1 MDSRTFEALE
11 LGSLT
16 ELLARHVQTP
26 LGRKRVLELQ
36 PSTDRDEI
44 LQALGITTEAADYLK
59 TVGGFGLGGI
69 EDPEPALAQLTVE
82 GTTLDPMQIL
92 LLERLINVSL
102 GLRGLF
108 RPMASQVTRGE
119 PWKGATEQPRA
130 RALGTENKPGPNP
143 ERVEQRTAPPLQ
155 GSLIEPDQS
164 SQGSR
169 PGLFCPA
176 PSGPTAREH
185 WRGTGF
191 ETVSS
196 GETRERFP
204 RLSRLADRIPDLGR
218 LLSGIR
224 GKILPG
230 GEVSDDASPE
240 LRAVRRE
247 IQDSRSRIH
256 RHLESIIRNE
266 SRAVQEEIVTFRNG
280 RFVIPIRTDS
290 RNLVPGVV
298 HGLSGSGQTTF
309 VEPLSVIDQN
319 NEIVRLREQ
328 EEVEIAR
335 ILLYISDAL
344 RANLPAI
351 RIATGVAAEF
361 DLAQA
366 KGRFSL
372 EFRCVPPQ
380 LSDDGRLLLVDARHI
395 LLEHSLRNSASQAV
409 PISLE
414 LDSSRQVLVISGPNA
429 GGKTVVLK
437 TVGLVALAAQ
447 MGLHVPAR
455 EARLPVYGQILA
467 DIGDQQSISANL
479 STFTAHMRNISEMSR
494 AVQPPALLLVDEV
507 GTGTDPDE
515 GSALAVA
522 IVDHFRRT
530 GATTIVTT
538 HYNGL
543 KIWASQADG
552 VRNASVEFDER
563 TLRPTYRLLLG
574 VAGASAGLEIARR
587 MDVPESILE
596 SARSLIDKDHLQAG
610 EYLKRLKAGADEQE
624 TLISAL
630 QEEREAAA
638 AKFSSLDQD
647 FSSREEARRARF
659 DEALTRALE
668 QFKTESERLLDSI
681 KERAEAERV
690 RRVAA
695 GRSAELRRVAER
707 IRKEAQN
714 AGVLRP
720 GASDRERPPAGT
732 AGVAEIREGDRVRVL
747 SIDREGVVASAQG
760 NTLTVAI
767 GPLRYHAVREDLQLI
782 APAGASPPQV
792 KVHVAAASMDVD
804 AVVATE
810 INLIGMTADE
820 ACDRVDKVLDDAF
833 LAGAESFRIIHGHGK
848 GILRRAIAE
857 LLKGHPQVEKFSLAA
872 PEKGGGGVTIV
883 ELKK

>member
-11 LGSLT
+11 LGSLI

-36 PSTDRDEI
+36 PSTDREQI
-44 LQALGITTEAADYLK
+44 LDSLEITTEAAEYLK
-59 TVGGFGLGGI
+59 TGGGFGLGGI
-69 EDPEPALAQLTVE
+69 EDPEPALAQLAVE
-82 GTTLDPMQIL
+82 GTSLDPMQVL
-92 LLERLINVSL
+92 LLERLISVGL
-102 GLRGLF
+102 GLRAVF
-108 RPMASQVTRGE
+108 RPA
-119 PWKGATEQPRA
+119 
-130 RALGTENKPGPNP
+130 
-143 ERVEQRTAPPLQ
+143 
-155 GSLIEPDQS
+155 
-164 SQGSR
+164 
-169 PGLFCPA
+169 
-176 PSGPTAREH
+176 
-185 WRGTGF
+185 
-191 ETVSS
+191 
-196 GETRERFP
+196 ETRAQFP
-204 RLSRLADRIPDLGR
+204 RLSRLADGIPDLGR
-218 LLSGIR
+218 LLAGIQ

-230 GEVSDDASPE
+230 GEISDDASPE
-240 LRAVRRE
+240 LRKIRRE

-256 RHLESIIRNE
+256 RHLESIIRSE
-266 SRAVQEEIVTFRNG
+266 SRAIQEEIVTFRNG

-335 ILLYISDAL
+335 ILLSISDAL
-344 RANLPAI
+344 RASLPAI
-351 RIATGVAAEF
+351 GSAARVMADF

-366 KGRFSL
+366 KGRFSI
-372 EFRCVPPQ
+372 EFRCVPPH
-380 LSDDGRLLLVDARHI
+380 LSEDGGLLLVDARHT
-395 LLEHSLRNSASQAV
+395 LLEHSLRNSGIQVV

-414 LDSSRQVLVISGPNA
+414 LDSRYQVLVISGPNA

-437 TVGLVALAAQ
+437 TVGLAALAAQ

-455 EARLPVYGQILA
+455 EARLPVYDQILA
-467 DIGDQQSISANL
+467 DIGDQQSIAANL
-479 STFTAHMRNISEMSR
+479 STFTAHMRNVSEMSR
-494 AVQPPALLLVDEV
+494 AVRPPALLLIDEV

-522 IVDHFRRT
+522 IVDHFRQT

-552 VRNASVEFDER
+552 VRNASVEFDEG
-563 TLRPTYRLLLG
+563 TLRPTYRLLMG

-596 SARSLIDKDHLQAG
+596 SARSLIDEDQLQAG
-610 EYLKRLKAGADEQE
+610 EYLKRLKAAADEHA

-638 AKFSSLDQD
+638 AKFDALDRD
-647 FSSREEARRARF
+647 FAGREEARRAQF
-659 DEALTRALE
+659 DEALARALE
-668 QFKTESERLLDSI
+668 QFQAESDRLLKNI

-690 RRVAA
+690 KRVAA
-695 GRSAELRRVAER
+695 TRSAELRQVAER
-707 IRKEAQN
+707 IRKDAQG

-720 GASDRERPPAGT
+720 GASERGHGPAII
-732 AGVAEIREGDRVRVL
+732 AGAAAEINEGDRVRVL
-747 SIDREGVVASAQG
+747 SVDREGVVESIRGGDFA
-760 NTLTVAI
+760 VAM
-767 GPLRYHAVREDLQLI
+767 GPLRFHADREDVQLI
-782 APAGASPPQV
+782 ASGGVTPPQV
-792 KVHVAAASMDVD
+792 KIQVAASGMDVD
-804 AVVATE
+804 AVIATE

-820 ACDRVDKVLDDAF
+820 ARDRVDKILDDAF
-833 LAGAESFRIIHGHGK
+833 LAGAESVRIIHGHGK
-848 GILRRAIAE
+848 GILRKAIAD
-857 LLKGHPQVEKFSLAA
+857 LLKGHPQVEKFSLAP
-872 PEKGGGGVTIV
+872 PEKGGGGVTVV

>member
-1 MDSRTFEALE
+1 MSRALAREPVFCAGTVVIFPLMDSRTFEALE

-59 TVGGFGLGGI
+59 TGSGFGLGGI

-102 GLRGLF
+102 GLRGVF
-108 RPMASQVTRGE
+108 RPA
-119 PWKGATEQPRA
+119 
-130 RALGTENKPGPNP
+130 
-143 ERVEQRTAPPLQ
+143 
-155 GSLIEPDQS
+155 
-164 SQGSR
+164 
-169 PGLFCPA
+169 
-176 PSGPTAREH
+176 
-185 WRGTGF
+185 
-191 ETVSS
+191 
-196 GETRERFP
+196 ETRERFP

-351 RIATGVAAEF
+351 RVATGVAAEF

-610 EYLKRLKAGADEQE
+610 EYLKRLKAAADEQE

-720 GASDRERPPAGT
+720 GPSDRERPPAG
-732 AGVAEIREGDRVRVL
+732 AAAEIREGDRVRVL

>member
-11 LGSLT
+11 LGSLI

-26 LGRKRVLELQ
+26 LGRKRVLELK
-36 PSTDRDEI
+36 PSTEKDQI
-44 LQALGITTEAADYLK
+44 LDALAITTETAEYLK
-59 TVGGFGLGGI
+59 SVGGFGLGGL
-69 EDPEPALAQLTVE
+69 EDPEPALVQLAVE
-82 GTTLDPMQIL
+82 GTALEPTQVL
-92 LLERLINVSL
+92 LLERLITVSL
-102 GLRGLF
+102 GLRAIF
-108 RPMASQVTRGE
+108 RPAE
-119 PWKGATEQPRA
+119 IRA
-130 RALGTENKPGPNP
+130 RF
-143 ERVEQRTAPPLQ
+143 
-155 GSLIEPDQS
+155 S
-164 SQGSR
+164 
-169 PGLFCPA
+169 
-176 PSGPTAREH
+176 
-185 WRGTGF
+185 
-191 ETVSS
+191 
-196 GETRERFP
+196 
-204 RLSRLADRIPDLGR
+204 RLSRLADHIPDLGR

-230 GEVSDDASPE
+230 GEISDDASPD
-240 LRAVRRE
+240 LRNIRRE
-247 IQDSRSRIH
+247 IQDSRSKIH
-256 RHLESIIRNE
+256 RHLESIIRSE
-266 SRAVQEEIVTFRNG
+266 SRAIQEEIVTFRNG

-335 ILLYISDAL
+335 ILLSISDAL

-351 RIATGVAAEF
+351 RSAAGVMADF

-366 KGRFSL
+366 KGRFSI

-380 LSDDGRLLLVDARHI
+380 LSDDGGLLLVEARHV
-395 LLEHSLRNSASQAV
+395 LLDHSLRNSEIKVV

-414 LDSSRQVLVISGPNA
+414 LDSRCQVLVISGPNA

-455 EARLPVYGQILA
+455 EARLPVYDQILA
-467 DIGDQQSISANL
+467 DIGDQQSIAANL

-494 AVQPPALLLVDEV
+494 AVRPPALLLVDEV

-543 KIWASQADG
+543 KIWASQAEG

-563 TLRPTYRLLLG
+563 TLRPTYRLLMG

-596 SARSLIDKDHLQAG
+596 SARSLIDKDQLQAG
-610 EYLKRLKAGADEQE
+610 EYLKRLKVAADEQE
-624 TLISAL
+624 TLISSL

-638 AKFSSLDQD
+638 AKFESLDRD
-647 FSSREEARRARF
+647 FSSREETRRAQF
-659 DEALTRALE
+659 NEALARALE
-668 QFKTESERLLDSI
+668 EFKAESDRLLKSI

-695 GRSAELRRVAER
+695 TRSAELRRVAER
-707 IRKEAQN
+707 IRKEAQG
-714 AGVLRP
+714 AGVLHP
-720 GASDRERPPAGT
+720 GATDRNRAPAIA
-732 AGVAEIREGDRVRVL
+732 AGATAEINEGDSVRVL
-747 SIDREGVVASAQG
+747 SLDREGIVESVHG
-760 NTLTVAI
+760 NDLTVAL
-767 GPLRYHAVREDLQLI
+767 GPLRYHADRGDLQLI
-782 APAGASPPQV
+782 VSAGVTPQQV
-792 KVHVAAASMDVD
+792 KIQVAASGMDVD
-804 AVVATE
+804 AVVTTE
-810 INLIGMTADE
+810 VNLIGMTADE
-820 ACDRVDKVLDDAF
+820 ARDRVDKLLDDAF
-833 LAGAESFRIIHGHGK
+833 LAGAESIRIIHGHGK
-848 GILRRAIAE
+848 GILRKAIAD
-857 LLKGHPQVEKFSLAA
+857 LLTGHPQVEKFSLAP
-872 PEKGGGGVTIV
+872 PEKGGGGATIV

>member
-11 LGSLT
+11 LGSLI
-16 ELLARHVQTP
+16 ELLTRHVQTP
-26 LGRKRVLELQ
+26 LGRKRVLELK
-36 PSTDRDEI
+36 PSTEKDQI
-44 LQALGITTEAADYLK
+44 LDALAITTETAEYLK
-59 TVGGFGLGGI
+59 SVGGFGLGGL
-69 EDPEPALAQLTVE
+69 EDPEPALVQLAVE
-82 GTTLDPMQIL
+82 GTALEPMQVL
-92 LLERLINVSL
+92 LLERLITVSL
-102 GLRGLF
+102 GLRAIF
-108 RPMASQVTRGE
+108 RPAEIRTRF
-119 PWKGATEQPRA
+119 
-130 RALGTENKPGPNP
+130 
-143 ERVEQRTAPPLQ
+143 
-155 GSLIEPDQS
+155 S
-164 SQGSR
+164 
-169 PGLFCPA
+169 
-176 PSGPTAREH
+176 
-185 WRGTGF
+185 
-191 ETVSS
+191 
-196 GETRERFP
+196 
-204 RLSRLADRIPDLGR
+204 RLSRLADHIPDLGR

-230 GEVSDDASPE
+230 GEISDDASPD
-240 LRAVRRE
+240 LRNIRRE
-247 IQDSRSRIH
+247 IQDSRSKIH
-256 RHLESIIRNE
+256 RHLESIIRSE
-266 SRAVQEEIVTFRNG
+266 SRAIQEEIVTFRNG

-335 ILLYISDAL
+335 ILLSISDAL

-351 RIATGVAAEF
+351 RSAAGVMADF

-366 KGRFSL
+366 KGRFSI

-380 LSDDGRLLLVDARHI
+380 LSDDGGLLLVEARHI
-395 LLEHSLRNSASQAV
+395 LLDHSLRNSEIKVV

-414 LDSSRQVLVISGPNA
+414 LDSRCQVLVISGPNA

-455 EARLPVYGQILA
+455 EARLPVYDQILA
-467 DIGDQQSISANL
+467 DIGDQQSIAANL

-494 AVQPPALLLVDEV
+494 AVRPPALLLVDEV

-543 KIWASQADG
+543 KIWASQAEG

-563 TLRPTYRLLLG
+563 TLRPTYRLLMG

-596 SARSLIDKDHLQAG
+596 SARSLIDKDQLQAG
-610 EYLKRLKAGADEQE
+610 EYLKRLKAAADEQE
-624 TLISAL
+624 TLISSL

-638 AKFSSLDQD
+638 AKFESLDRD
-647 FSSREEARRARF
+647 FSSREETRRAQF
-659 DEALTRALE
+659 NEALARALE
-668 QFKTESERLLDSI
+668 EFKAESDRLLKSI

-695 GRSAELRRVAER
+695 TRSAELRRVAER
-707 IRKEAQN
+707 IRKEAQG
-714 AGVLRP
+714 AGVLHP
-720 GASDRERPPAGT
+720 GATDRNRAPAIA
-732 AGVAEIREGDRVRVL
+732 AGATAEINEGDSVRVL
-747 SIDREGVVASAQG
+747 SLDREGIVESVHG
-760 NTLTVAI
+760 NDLTVAL
-767 GPLRYHAVREDLQLI
+767 GPLRYHADRGDLQLI
-782 APAGASPPQV
+782 VSAGVTPQQV
-792 KVHVAAASMDVD
+792 KIQVAASGMDVD
-804 AVVATE
+804 AVVTTE
-810 INLIGMTADE
+810 VNLIGMTADE
-820 ACDRVDKVLDDAF
+820 ARDRVDKLLDDAF
-833 LAGAESFRIIHGHGK
+833 LAGAESIRIIHGHGK
-848 GILRRAIAE
+848 GILRKAIAD
-857 LLKGHPQVEKFSLAA
+857 LLTGHPQVEKFALAP
-872 PEKGGGGVTIV
+872 PEKGGGGATIV

>member
-11 LGSLT
+11 LGSLI

-26 LGRKRVLELQ
+26 LGRKRVLELK
-36 PSTDRDEI
+36 PSTGKDQI
-44 LQALGITTEAADYLK
+44 LDALAITTETAEYLK
-59 TVGGFGLGGI
+59 SVGGFGLGGL
-69 EDPEPALAQLTVE
+69 EDPEPALVQLAVE
-82 GTTLDPMQIL
+82 GTALEPMQVL
-92 LLERLINVSL
+92 LLERLITVSL
-102 GLRGLF
+102 GLRAIF
-108 RPMASQVTRGE
+108 RPAE
-119 PWKGATEQPRA
+119 IRA
-130 RALGTENKPGPNP
+130 
-143 ERVEQRTAPPLQ
+143 
-155 GSLIEPDQS
+155 
-164 SQGSR
+164 
-169 PGLFCPA
+169 
-176 PSGPTAREH
+176 
-185 WRGTGF
+185 
-191 ETVSS
+191 
-196 GETRERFP
+196 RFP
-204 RLSRLADRIPDLGR
+204 RLSRLADRIPDLSR

-230 GEVSDDASPE
+230 GEISDDASPD
-240 LRAVRRE
+240 LRNIRRE
-247 IQDSRSRIH
+247 IQDSRSKIH
-256 RHLESIIRNE
+256 RHLESIIRSE
-266 SRAVQEEIVTFRNG
+266 SRAIQEEIVTFRNG

-335 ILLYISDAL
+335 ILLSISDAL

-351 RIATGVAAEF
+351 RSAAGVMADF

-366 KGRFSL
+366 KGRFSI

-380 LSDDGRLLLVDARHI
+380 LSDDGGLLLVEARHV
-395 LLEHSLRNSASQAV
+395 LLDHSLRNSEIKVV

-414 LDSSRQVLVISGPNA
+414 LDSRCQVLVISGPNA

-455 EARLPVYGQILA
+455 EARLPVYDQILA
-467 DIGDQQSISANL
+467 DIGDQQSIAANL

-494 AVQPPALLLVDEV
+494 AVRPPALLLVDEV

-543 KIWASQADG
+543 KIWASQAEG

-563 TLRPTYRLLLG
+563 TLRPTYRLLMG

-596 SARSLIDKDHLQAG
+596 SARSLIDKDQLQAG
-610 EYLKRLKAGADEQE
+610 EYLKRLKAAADEQE
-624 TLISAL
+624 TLISSL

-638 AKFSSLDQD
+638 AKFESLDRD
-647 FSSREEARRARF
+647 FSSREETRRAQF
-659 DEALTRALE
+659 NEALARALE
-668 QFKTESERLLDSI
+668 EFKAESDRLLKSI

-695 GRSAELRRVAER
+695 TRSAELRRVAER
-707 IRKEAQN
+707 IRKEAQG
-714 AGVLRP
+714 AGVLHP
-720 GASDRERPPAGT
+720 GATDRNRAPAIA
-732 AGVAEIREGDRVRVL
+732 AGATAEINEGDSVRVL
-747 SIDREGVVASAQG
+747 SLDREGIEESVHG
-760 NTLTVAI
+760 NDLTVAL
-767 GPLRYHAVREDLQLI
+767 GPLRYHADRGDLQLI
-782 APAGASPPQV
+782 VSAGVTPQQV
-792 KVHVAAASMDVD
+792 EIQVAASGMDVD
-804 AVVATE
+804 AVVTTE
-810 INLIGMTADE
+810 VNLIGMTADE
-820 ACDRVDKVLDDAF
+820 ARDRVDKLLDDAF
-833 LAGAESFRIIHGHGK
+833 LAGAESIRIIHGHGK
-848 GILRRAIAE
+848 GILRKAIAD
-857 LLKGHPQVEKFSLAA
+857 LLTGHPQVEKFSLAP

>member
-11 LGSLT
+11 LGSLI

-26 LGRKRVLELQ
+26 LGRKRVLELK
-36 PSTDRDEI
+36 PSTEKDQI
-44 LQALGITTEAADYLK
+44 LDALAITTETAEYLK
-59 TVGGFGLGGI
+59 SVGGFGLGGL
-69 EDPEPALAQLTVE
+69 EDPEPALVQLAVE
-82 GTTLDPMQIL
+82 GTALEPTQVL
-92 LLERLINVSL
+92 LLERLITVSL
-102 GLRGLF
+102 GLRAIF
-108 RPMASQVTRGE
+108 RPAE
-119 PWKGATEQPRA
+119 IRA
-130 RALGTENKPGPNP
+130 RF
-143 ERVEQRTAPPLQ
+143 
-155 GSLIEPDQS
+155 S
-164 SQGSR
+164 
-169 PGLFCPA
+169 
-176 PSGPTAREH
+176 
-185 WRGTGF
+185 
-191 ETVSS
+191 
-196 GETRERFP
+196 
-204 RLSRLADRIPDLGR
+204 RLSRLADHIPDLGR

-230 GEVSDDASPE
+230 GEISDDASPD
-240 LRAVRRE
+240 LRNIRRE
-247 IQDSRSRIH
+247 IQDSRSKIH
-256 RHLESIIRNE
+256 RHLESIIRSE
-266 SRAVQEEIVTFRNG
+266 SRAIQEEIVTFRNG

-335 ILLYISDAL
+335 ILLSISDAL

-351 RIATGVAAEF
+351 RSAAGVMADF

-366 KGRFSL
+366 KGRFSI

-380 LSDDGRLLLVDARHI
+380 LSDDGGLLLVEARHI
-395 LLEHSLRNSASQAV
+395 LLDHSLRNSEIKVV

-414 LDSSRQVLVISGPNA
+414 LDSRCQVLVISGPNA

-455 EARLPVYGQILA
+455 EARLPVYDQILA
-467 DIGDQQSISANL
+467 DIGDQQSIAANL

-494 AVQPPALLLVDEV
+494 AVRPPALLLVDEV

-543 KIWASQADG
+543 KIWASQAEG

-563 TLRPTYRLLLG
+563 TLRPTYRLLMG

-596 SARSLIDKDHLQAG
+596 SARSLIDKDQLQAG
-610 EYLKRLKAGADEQE
+610 EYLKRLKAAADEQE
-624 TLISAL
+624 TLISSL

-638 AKFSSLDQD
+638 AKFESLDRD
-647 FSSREEARRARF
+647 FSSREETRRAQF
-659 DEALTRALE
+659 NEALARALE
-668 QFKTESERLLDSI
+668 EFKAESDRLLKSI

-695 GRSAELRRVAER
+695 TRSAELRRVAER
-707 IRKEAQN
+707 IRKEAQG
-714 AGVLRP
+714 AGVLHP
-720 GASDRERPPAGT
+720 GATDRNRAPAIA
-732 AGVAEIREGDRVRVL
+732 AGATAEINEGDSVRVL
-747 SIDREGVVASAQG
+747 SLDREGIVESVHG
-760 NTLTVAI
+760 NDLTVAL
-767 GPLRYHAVREDLQLI
+767 GPLRYHADRGDLQLI
-782 APAGASPPQV
+782 VSAGVTPQQV
-792 KVHVAAASMDVD
+792 KIQVAASGMDVD
-804 AVVATE
+804 AVVTTE
-810 INLIGMTADE
+810 VNLIGMTADE
-820 ACDRVDKVLDDAF
+820 ARDRVDKLLDDAF
-833 LAGAESFRIIHGHGK
+833 LAGAESIRIIHGHGK
-848 GILRRAIAE
+848 GILRKAIAD
-857 LLKGHPQVEKFSLAA
+857 LLTGHPQVEKFSLAP
-872 PEKGGGGVTIV
+872 PEKGGGGATIV